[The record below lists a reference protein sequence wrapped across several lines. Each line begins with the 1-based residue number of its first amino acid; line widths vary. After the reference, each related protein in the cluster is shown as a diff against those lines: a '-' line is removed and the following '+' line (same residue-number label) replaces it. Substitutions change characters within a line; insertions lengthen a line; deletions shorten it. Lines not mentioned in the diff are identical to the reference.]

1 MSYRNGSKVTGIPDK
16 GWEAAFN
23 PQAVVF
29 AASAQ
34 ELRQEFGG
42 MLETATPGR
51 VA

>member
-1 MSYRNGSKVTGIPDK
+1 MNYRTGSKVKGIMDK

-23 PQAVVF
+23 PQAVVLVV
-29 AASAQ
+29 SAQ

-51 VA
+51 MA